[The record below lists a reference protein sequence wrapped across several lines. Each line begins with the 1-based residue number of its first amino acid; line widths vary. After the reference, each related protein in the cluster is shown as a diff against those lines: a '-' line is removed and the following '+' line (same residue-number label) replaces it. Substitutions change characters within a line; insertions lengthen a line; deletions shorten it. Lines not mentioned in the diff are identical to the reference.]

1 MYKTK
6 SYYTTNKDKNIKKTS
21 DLSIS
26 NNYNKIIETFIN
38 RDKLN
43 FNKEINNLKFL
54 VNKDKDK
61 PILKLFDIIKHNFDN
76 FNIKDNKL
84 NDNNILSEETD
95 THQSTDLKLEYLQ
108 YLITFDINES
118 NGIFLEDKLEI
129 AKKILKDNNYN
140 LKY

>member
-6 SYYTTNKDKNIKKTS
+6 SYYSTSKEKNIKKHS
-21 DLSIS
+21 ELSIS

-38 RDKLN
+38 KDKLN
-43 FNKEINNLKFL
+43 FNKEMNNLKSSTK
-54 VNKDKDK
+54 KDKDEN
-61 PILKLFDIIKHNFDN
+61 ILKLFDIIQDN
-76 FNIKDNKL
+76 FEDFNNKKL
-84 NDNNILSEETD
+84 EDINNLSEETK
-95 THQSTDLKLEYLQ
+95 TTQNTDLKLEYLQ
-108 YLITFDINES
+108 YLIIFDINES

>member
-6 SYYTTNKDKNIKKTS
+6 SYYTQNKDMKTS
-21 DLSIS
+21 SNLSIS
-26 NNYNKIIETFIN
+26 NNYNKLIETFIN
-38 RDKLN
+38 KDKLN
-43 FNKEINNLKFL
+43 FNKEINNLKFTG
-54 VNKDKDK
+54 NKNKDK
-61 PILKLFDIIKHNFDN
+61 PILKLFNIIKNNFDD
-76 FNIKDNKL
+76 FNDKDNKL
-84 NDNNILSEETD
+84 NDNNILSEETNSLQD
-95 THQSTDLKLEYLQ
+95 TDLKLEYLQ